1 MSDQQPQP
9 TSGETGT
16 LGAGPAAPDMPA
28 ASEPVTAAAEV
39 EAAKLAPDQE
49 ETSPK
54 AGRSQGGR
62 RQGMEAPKVEAPKV
76 EAPKG

>member
-16 LGAGPAAPDMPA
+16 LGAGPATPDTLAP
-28 ASEPVTAAAEV
+28 SEPVTAAAEV
-39 EAAKLAPDQE
+39 EAARLAPDQE

-54 AGRSQGGR
+54 SD
-62 RQGMEAPKVEAPKV
+62 APKVDAVTMEGA
-76 EAPKG
+76 KGRGAKG

>member
-16 LGAGPAAPDMPA
+16 LGAAPAAPDMPA
-28 ASEPVTAAAEV
+28 SSEPVTAAAEV
-39 EAAKLAPDQE
+39 EAAKLAPEQE

-54 AGRSQGGR
+54 PDAPKDAPRWTPPGWKR
-62 RQGMEAPKVEAPKV
+62 PKVEASQ
-76 EAPKG
+76 G